1 MYHIINVVQHPS
13 ELINSEAMVSIAKTI
28 VAFIWVIQIAT
39 ENFQIS
45 NYNSKSNAQIS
56 M

>member
-39 ENFQIS
+39 ENFKFQITIP
-45 NYNSKSNAQIS
+45 NQMLK
-56 M
+56 